1 MVTYCRWPDIWHWV
15 DKYFGRVVGTLGL
28 ALLVAVLGG
37 EVGISPPNIAVVMKL
52 TVFGN
57 KIQELLVLHTLSQT
71 IQLLAGGK
79 LSNLCLVYA
88 FCPCGVWFLELTF
101 GDGKDSQDQKGY
113 WLHGE
118 FVKPNSQ
125 PHIQIALFYKTD
137 LYSVSRS
144 LLLILQGW
152 WKFAKVVHS
161 KNICATPKTEKL
173 PRKFGPLFM
182 HLQTLYFF

>member
-1 MVTYCRWPDIWHWV
+1 MTTYCRWPDIWHRV

-79 LSNLCLVYA
+79 LSNLCLVHA
-88 FCPCGVWFLELTF
+88 FCPCGNDCWSLPLVT
-101 GDGKDSQDQKGY
+101 
-113 WLHGE
+113 
-118 FVKPNSQ
+118 VKTPRTKKA
-125 PHIQIALFYKTD
+125 IDFM
-137 LYSVSRS
+137 VS
-144 LLLILQGW
+144 L
-152 WKFAKVVHS
+152 
-161 KNICATPKTEKL
+161 
-173 PRKFGPLFM
+173 
-182 HLQTLYFF
+182 